1 MSMILSILAV
11 VLMIATAAVLLA
23 GLRNMMVGGPGNTS
37 QKFMR
42 MRVMLQ
48 AIAVIVMVAAVYFSR

>member
-1 MSMILSILAV
+1 MSTFFSIVAV
-11 VLMIATAAVLLA
+11 ILMIATAAVLLA

-37 QKFMR
+37 QKLMR

-48 AIAVIVMVAAVYFSR
+48 AIAVIVIVAAVYFAR